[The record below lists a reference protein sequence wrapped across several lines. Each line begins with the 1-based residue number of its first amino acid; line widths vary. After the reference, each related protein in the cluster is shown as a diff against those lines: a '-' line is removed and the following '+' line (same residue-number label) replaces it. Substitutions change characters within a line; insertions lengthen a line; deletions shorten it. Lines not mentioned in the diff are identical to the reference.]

1 MAKNDH
7 KTQGEWKI
15 KLTMAI
21 NIFSS
26 KDSEETRTMYIPS
39 NNTEVVIGTETD
51 IIIEDLFDSFLQ
63 RYQKVLEESMRRSEF
78 VFDDINSL
86 YYKLHKISL
95 NRSGSYIDSPKWLK
109 NKKTTKSPKNNEDK
123 CFQYALNN
131 EQIKSHPEKIS
142 NIKPFIDQYNWKE
155 KNKIKS
161 IK

>member
-1 MAKNDH
+1 
-7 KTQGEWKI
+7 
-15 KLTMAI
+15 MAI

-26 KDSEETRTMYIPS
+26 KDSEETRTMYISS

-78 VFDDINSL
+78 VFDDIDSL

-95 NRSGSYIDSPKWLK
+95 NRGGSYIDSPKWLK
-109 NKKTTKSPKNNEDK
+109 NKKTTKNPKNNEDK

-142 NIKPFIDQYNWKE
+142 NIKHFIDQYNWKE
-155 KNKIKS
+155 KNLS